1 MGVHK
6 AALGGA
12 QIGPGGA
19 EGRCGFAQARG
30 TWAVGAKADVLC
42 AVRADA
48 DVLLQWVDAD
58 YLGQLTQLMPF
69 LPAEVRP
76 AGITAS
82 LGENL

>member
-1 MGVHK
+1 M
-6 AALGGA
+6 
-12 QIGPGGA
+12 
-19 EGRCGFAQARG
+19 
-30 TWAVGAKADVLC
+30 GAKADVLC

-76 AGITAS
+76 AGIHFWEETCNHLYGLPAAIS
-82 LGENL
+82 PCTVGLLEIERV